1 MHIFPNISRSTGNQ
15 SEMKFGQLIRYKVRD
30 IFFKNHAEI
39 EAGRL
44 VLDLFFVFKKFLYE
58 EEGKERQHNFNLF

>member
-15 SEMKFGQLIRYKVRD
+15 SDMKFGQLIRYKVRD

-44 VLDLFFVFKKFLYE
+44 VLDLFLLLKMFIRRRRK
-58 EEGKERQHNFNLF
+58 GTPT

>member
-15 SEMKFGQLIRYKVRD
+15 SEMKFSQLIRYKVRD

-44 VLDLFFVFKKFLYE
+44 VSDLFLFL
-58 EEGKERQHNFNLF
+58 KNFIRRRRKGTPT